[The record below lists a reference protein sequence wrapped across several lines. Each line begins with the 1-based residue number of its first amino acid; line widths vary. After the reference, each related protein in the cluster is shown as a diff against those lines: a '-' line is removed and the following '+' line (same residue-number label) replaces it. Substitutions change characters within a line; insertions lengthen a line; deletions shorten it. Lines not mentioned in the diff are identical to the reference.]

1 MYDLIAILIPI
12 ILAVCIVIVI
22 KIIEDSRLR
31 RRMVDTGSDEAMV
44 RTLLSTDHAGKRRS
58 ELKWSSVLI
67 SIGAGFALMA
77 LLDLDAEDPMSYA
90 LLFGTTGIGLLLFR
104 WLDPPAS

>member
-12 ILAVCIVIVI
+12 ILAICIVVVI
-22 KIIEDSRLR
+22 RIIEDSRLKR
-31 RRMVDTGSDEAMV
+31 RFVEAGSEEAV
-44 RTLLSTDHAGKRRS
+44 IRAILSTDHAAKRRS
-58 ELKWSSVLI
+58 ELKWSAVLI

-77 LLDLDAEDPMSYA
+77 VLGLDAEDPLSYG
-90 LLFGTTGIGLLLFR
+90 LLFGTTGVGLLLFR

>member
-12 ILAVCIVIVI
+12 ILAVCIVVVI
-22 KIIEDSRLR
+22 KIIEDYRLKR
-31 RRMVDTGSDEAMV
+31 RLVEVGSEEAQI
-44 RTLLSTDHAGKRRS
+44 RAILSTDHASKRRS

-77 LLDLDAEDPMSYA
+77 VLGLDAEDPMSYA
-90 LLFGTTGIGLLLFR
+90 LLFGTTGVGLLLFR

>member
-12 ILAVCIVIVI
+12 VLAVCIVVVI
-22 KIIEDSRLR
+22 RIIEDSRLKR
-31 RRMVDTGSDEAMV
+31 RFVDAGSDEALV
-44 RTLLSTDHAGKRRS
+44 RAILSTDHAVKRRS

-77 LLDLDAEDPMSYA
+77 LLGLDAEDPMSYA
-90 LLFGTTGIGLLLFR
+90 LLFGTTGIGILIFR